1 LWLQNIDS
9 KDLVWKISG
18 IRILREQMR
27 KADPCEDDNKKAKAK
42 KQIPCGDD
50 KKKSNIKKQK
60 AALSAA
66 FSDLYISIV
75 ANQVKLTC
83 RDFCTVNSL
92 CFLSVAAIS
101 TVLET

>member
-1 LWLQNIDS
+1 LENLWNQDFAAG
-9 KDLVWKISG
+9 K
-18 IRILREQMR
+18 
-27 KADPCEDDNKKAKAK
+27 CE

-60 AALSAA
+60 AALGAA
-66 FSDLYISIV
+66 FSDLYISVV
-75 ANQVKLTC
+75 ANRVKLTC
-83 RDFCTVNSL
+83 RDFSTVNSL